1 MDFIETIINGIRTWV
16 SSELTKLRQLVTST
30 RSIAEKA
37 QKTAAEAKSAVDAK
51 ADVDSPV
58 FTGSFSQ
65 NRAPFGKV
73 GESSHAEGSY
83 NTASGTCSHAE
94 GNGNTASGQYSHAEG
109 QSVTA
114 SGYCGHAE
122 GHTTNA
128 NGRASH
134 AEGQS
139 CAASDEGAH
148 AEGGFNTATGKYS
161 HAEGCY
167 NTAYAQASHVQ
178 GRYSLKDTS
187 GKYAHIVGN
196 GTSYQDSGRSNAH
209 TLDWEGNAW
218 FQGEVYVGGTSQD
231 DGSQTVMANGDTEI
245 ILTSSTPDSTK
256 KFKITVDDTG
266 TLTATEVTE

>member
-65 NRAPFGKV
+65 NRAPFGEV

-109 QSVTA
+109 QS
-114 SGYCGHAE
+114 
-122 GHTTNA
+122 
-128 NGRASH
+128 
-134 AEGQS
+134 

-161 HAEGCY
+161 HAEGCF

-187 GKYAHIVGN
+187 GKFAHIVGN

-245 ILTSSTPDSTK
+245 ILTSSTTGSTK
-256 KFKITVDDTG
+256 QFKITVDDTG